1 MKVSK
6 YIYINEEWR
15 MKNEEWRMKGKGGGI
30 RVVEW
35 REEEKNKK
43 KQKKKSSKLI

>member
-1 MKVSK
+1 MKS
-6 YIYINEEWR
+6 
-15 MKNEEWRMKGKGGGI
+15 EEWRMKGKGGGI